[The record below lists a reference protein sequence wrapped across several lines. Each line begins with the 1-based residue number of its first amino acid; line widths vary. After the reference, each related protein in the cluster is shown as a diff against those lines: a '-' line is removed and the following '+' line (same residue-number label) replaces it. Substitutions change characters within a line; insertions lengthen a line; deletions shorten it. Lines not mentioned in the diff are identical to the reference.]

1 MIEIDALMCGLTHED
16 IWVNLK
22 PYQVLEYIKRYKEKE
37 LEKLQIECNLQF
49 NLLWGVYYAIHN
61 PEKLSKKPIEITKK
75 QSIKPMTEEELCLAI
90 DAL

>member
-1 MIEIDALMCGLTHED
+1 MCGLTHED

-37 LEKLQIECNLQF
+37 IERLQVECNLQHS
-49 NLLWGVYYAIHN
+49 LLWGIYYAVHN
-61 PEKLSKKPIEITKK
+61 PKNLPREPIKVGKNNTKRY
-75 QSIKPMTEEELCLAI
+75 MTEEELCKAI